1 MESIL
6 YKTMG
11 PADAQSKHS
20 LAAFKDSEVTLNSV
34 QDLENCYF
42 QNSCVNSVNHTF
54 GKWRR

>member
-42 QNSCVNSVNHTF
+42 QNSRVNSVNHTF
-54 GKWRR
+54 GK